1 MKIAII
7 GAGAM
12 GGALAEGILKNQ
24 VVDNASSLTV
34 SDVSSSALEKFK

>member
-12 GGALAEGILKNQ
+12 GGAIAEGILKL
-24 VVDNASSLTV
+24 DGFNAADLTV
-34 SDVSSSALEKFK
+34 RKP